1 MQVAIQ
7 PTPAAPEVVL
17 NPATL
22 KIQQQPQLA
31 VHSQSML
38 YKAAPSTNERNAALK
53 DVIVSQ
59 HEQQPDGAT
68 AVGAIQTTEATGITG
83 QKRTREEVEDNGQG
97 HEAELKF
104 GVPAPTVI
112 PQCDGAGEGDEG
124 KGDGDDLLNEE
135 DDLADADDHEEVD
148 EDAIKNVILGQFDKV
163 HRTKAKWRINLKN
176 CVATINGTDYLLK
189 KITGEMN
196 FA

>member
-1 MQVAIQ
+1 
-7 PTPAAPEVVL
+7 VVL

-31 VHSQSML
+31 VHNQSMI
-38 YKAAPSTNERNAALK
+38 YKAPPSTTERNAALK
-53 DVIVSQ
+53 DVTVSQ
-59 HEQQPDGAT
+59 HEQPEGAS
-68 AVGAIQTTEATGITG
+68 AVGAMQTTEATGITG
-83 QKRTREEVEDNGQG
+83 QKRLREELDDNGEG
-97 HEAELKF
+97 HEPEPKF

-189 KITGEMN
+189 KVTGEMN